1 MKYNT
6 FLFDL
11 DGTLTESGLGI
22 TRSVAYACAQM
33 GYLVPEQAILDR
45 FVGPPLIV
53 SFMEYCG
60 MSEDE
65 ARQAT
70 EHYRVRY
77 RETGWKENRVYTGIP
92 GILKSLKQRGAYIA
106 IASAKPQVFVEKI
119 LTYFGLAPYFDK
131 IVGIK
136 FETTHADKC
145 ELIAEALPE
154 SYDKTRAAMIGDRK
168 YDTEAARKMG
178 VRAVGVAYGYGSREE
193 LEASGAQD
201 IAMTVSELREILLDG
216 AAPER
221 GCFITFEGADGC
233 GKSTQLRLLA
243 DRLTACGH
251 ELVITREPGGCPASE
266 AIRELVLTPEF
277 KGMSSECE
285 ALLYAASR
293 AEHARQV
300 ILPALENG
308 KFVLCDRFLD
318 SSIAYQAYGREL
330 GEDFIR
336 QINAAIGALSPD
348 RTLLFVGKREV
359 VSQRLRANE
368 NLDRI
373 EAESDAFVCR
383 VYDAYERIHA
393 AEPERVHIIDSN
405 RSIEEIFEDVCADIG
420 NLLV

>member
-22 TRSVAYACAQM
+22 TRSVAYACEQM
-33 GYLVPEQAILDR
+33 GYPVPEQAILDR

-92 GILKSLKQRGAYIA
+92 GILKSLKQQGAYIA

-119 LTYFGLAPYFDK
+119 LTYFGLAPYFNK

-145 ELIAEALPE
+145 DLIAEALPCGC
-154 SYDKTRAAMIGDRK
+154 DKTRAAMIGDRK

-178 VRAVGVAYGYGSREE
+178 LHAVGVAYGYGSREE

-201 IAMTVSELREILLDG
+201 VAMNVAELREILLGDT
-216 AAPER
+216 APAR
-221 GCFITFEGADGC
+221 GSFITFEGADGC
-233 GKSTQLRLLA
+233 GKSTQLRLLV

-293 AEHARQV
+293 AEHVRQV
-300 ILPALENG
+300 ILPALEDG
-308 KFVLCDRFLD
+308 KIVLCDRFLD

-336 QINAAIGALSPD
+336 QINAAIGELSPD